1 MRTLSLGRRWNHVLR
16 EIDKQRLSIYTVSV
30 IRSFRHRGLK
40 RLWEGDP
47 SRVNASLRDR
57 VENILSVLDAADR
70 PADLD
75 LPGYRLHPLKG
86 ELKGLWSV
94 TVNGNWR
101 ITFRIESSNVLD
113 VDLTDY
119 H

>member
-1 MRTLSLGRRWNHVLR
+1 
-16 EIDKQRLSIYTVSV
+16 
-30 IRSFRHRGLK
+30 LK

-47 SRVNASLRDR
+47 SRVSAALRDR
-57 VENILSVLDAADR
+57 LENVLSVLDAAATPR
-70 PADLD
+70 DLD

-86 ELKGLWSV
+86 ELAGVWSV
-94 TVNGNWR
+94 TISGNWR
-101 ITFRIESSNVLD
+101 VTFRIENGNAFD

>member
-1 MRTLSLGRRWNHVLR
+1 M
-16 EIDKQRLSIYTVSV
+16 
-30 IRSFRHRGLK
+30 IRSFRHRGVK
-40 RLWEGDP
+40 RLWEGDA
-47 SRVNASLRDR
+47 SRVSAALRDR
-57 VENILSVLDAADR
+57 LENVLSVLDAAAD

-75 LPGYRLHPLKG
+75 LPGYRLHRLKG

-94 TVNGNWR
+94 TVSGNWR
-101 ITFRIESSNVLD
+101 VTFRIENGNVFD

>member
-1 MRTLSLGRRWNHVLR
+1 M
-16 EIDKQRLSIYTVSV
+16 
-30 IRSFRHRGLK
+30 K
-40 RLWEGDP
+40 RLWDGDP
-47 SRVNASLRDR
+47 SRVNAALRER
-57 VENILSVLDAADR
+57 LENVLSVLDAAAE

-75 LPGYRLHPLKG
+75 LPGYRLHRLKG

-94 TVNGNWR
+94 TVSGNWR
-101 ITFRIESSNVLD
+101 VTFRIENGNVLD

>member
-1 MRTLSLGRRWNHVLR
+1 
-16 EIDKQRLSIYTVSV
+16 
-30 IRSFRHRGLK
+30 
-40 RLWEGDP
+40 
-47 SRVNASLRDR
+47 
-57 VENILSVLDAADR
+57 VENILSVLDAAGV

-86 ELKGLWSV
+86 DLKGLWSV
-94 TVNGNWR
+94 TINGNWR
-101 ITFRIESSNVLD
+101 ITFRIESGNVLD

>member
-1 MRTLSLGRRWNHVLR
+1 LIDELVTLHLWF
-16 EIDKQRLSIYTVSV
+16 V

-47 SRVNASLRDR
+47 SRVSAALRDR
-57 VENILSVLDAADR
+57 LENVLSVLDAAANPR
-70 PADLD
+70 DLD

-86 ELKGLWSV
+86 ELAGVWSV
-94 TVNGNWR
+94 TISGNWR
-101 ITFRIESSNVLD
+101 VTFRIENGNAFD
-113 VDLTDY
+113 VDLTHY

>member
-1 MRTLSLGRRWNHVLR
+1 M
-16 EIDKQRLSIYTVSV
+16 
-30 IRSFRHRGLK
+30 K

-47 SRVNASLRDR
+47 SRIGTALRDR
-57 VENILSVLDAADR
+57 LENVLSVLDAAAN

-86 ELKGLWSV
+86 ELKGLWAV
-94 TVNGNWR
+94 TISGNWR
-101 ITFRIESSNVLD
+101 VTFRIENGSVFD

>member
-1 MRTLSLGRRWNHVLR
+1 V
-16 EIDKQRLSIYTVSV
+16 
-30 IRSFRHRGLK
+30 K
-40 RLWEGDP
+40 RLWDGDP
-47 SRVNASLRDR
+47 SRVNAALRDR
-57 VENILSVLDAADR
+57 LENVLSVLDAAAE

-75 LPGYRLHPLKG
+75 LPGYRLHRLKG

-94 TVNGNWR
+94 TVSGNWR
-101 ITFRIESSNVLD
+101 VTFRIENGNVLD

>member
-1 MRTLSLGRRWNHVLR
+1 V
-16 EIDKQRLSIYTVSV
+16 E
-30 IRSFRHRGLK
+30 
-40 RLWEGDP
+40 RLWDGDP
-47 SRVNASLRDR
+47 SRVNAALRER
-57 VENILSVLDAADR
+57 LENVLSVLDAAAE

-75 LPGYRLHPLKG
+75 LPGYRLHRLKG

-94 TVNGNWR
+94 TVSGNWR
-101 ITFRIESSNVLD
+101 VTFRIENGNVLD

>member
-1 MRTLSLGRRWNHVLR
+1 M
-16 EIDKQRLSIYTVSV
+16 

-47 SRVNASLRDR
+47 SRINAALRER
-57 VENILSVLDAADR
+57 VENVLSVLDAAGNA
-70 PADLD
+70 ADVD
-75 LPGYRLHPLKG
+75 LPGYRLHGLKG

-94 TVNGNWR
+94 TVSGNWR
-101 ITFRIESSNVLD
+101 ITFRIENGNVFD

>member
-1 MRTLSLGRRWNHVLR
+1 M
-16 EIDKQRLSIYTVSV
+16 
-30 IRSFRHRGLK
+30 K

-47 SRVNASLRDR
+47 SRVSAALKDR
-57 VENILSVLDAADR
+57 FENVLSVLDAAAG

-75 LPGYRLHPLKG
+75 LPGYRLHRLKG
-86 ELKGLWSV
+86 ELKGLWSA
-94 TVNGNWR
+94 TVSGNWR
-101 ITFRIESSNVLD
+101 VTFRIENGNVLD